1 MARRAR
7 SGRSG
12 RHSRVGEQIRRELS
26 DILRRELRDPRVG
39 NVSVS
44 LTDVEVSADYAHA
57 IVYFSCLDPAQ
68 VMAATAGLERAAG
81 FLRSQLAKRVKLHA
95 TPELRFVYDDS
106 IERGDR
112 LSRLIDGLRDPSGG

>member
-12 RHSRVGEQIRRELS
+12 RHSRVGEQIRRDLS

-39 NVSVS
+39 NVS

-57 IVYFSCLDPAQ
+57 VVFFSCLDPAQ
-68 VMAATAGLERAAG
+68 APAARAGLERAAG
-81 FLRSQLAKRVKLHA
+81 FLRSQLARRVKLHA
-95 TPELRFVYDDS
+95 TPDLRFVYDES

-112 LSRLIDGLRDPSGG
+112 LSRLIDGLHDPRGD